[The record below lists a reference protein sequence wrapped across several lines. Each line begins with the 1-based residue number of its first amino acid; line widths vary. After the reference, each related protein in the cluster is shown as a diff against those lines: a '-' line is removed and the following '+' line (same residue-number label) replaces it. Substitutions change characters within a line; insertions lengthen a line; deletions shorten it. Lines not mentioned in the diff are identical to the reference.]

1 MNKII
6 HCLIAICFMT
16 VLSSTCFAGLKDYP
30 NVAVLP
36 FSKKADVSDDL
47 KLEDGEMVS
56 EYIIEALFDSGRFNV
71 IEREQ
76 MKAIADEHSFNMTG
90 LVDLGTAVQIGKLCG
105 VKYLIYG
112 SIVGLSTKEGEF
124 GYDNSAIGGIGNKK
138 HKVIA
143 NLTARIIDVE
153 TGRIVLAGHG
163 NGSSTSTH
171 TEFSLRKKSSNN
183 NSYYDST
190 NTLELESESYATD
203 EDYITT
209 EDTSALTYK
218 QHTFKIG
225 TATVSQEQVHNALYK
240 AVNDVLNGKFGL
252 LTKMDGKGKIKNNKK

>member
-1 MNKII
+1 MKKII
-6 HCLIAICFMT
+6 GCLLLLCFMT
-16 VLSSTCFAGLKDYP
+16 ILSSTCFAGLKDYP

-36 FSKKADVSDDL
+36 FSKKAAVSDDL

-56 EYIIEALFDSGRFNV
+56 EYIIEELFDSGRFNV

-76 MKAIADEHSFNMTG
+76 LKVIADEHSLNMTG

-112 SIVGLSTKEGEF
+112 SVVGLSTKEGEF
-124 GYDNSAIGGIGNKK
+124 GYENSVYGEVGNKK

-153 TGRIVLAGHG
+153 SGRIVLAGHG
-163 NGSSTSTH
+163 DGSSTSTH
-171 TEFSLRKKSSNN
+171 TEFSLKKRSSSSNDL
-183 NSYYDST
+183 YT
-190 NTLELESESYATD
+190 ANTDEYSLESESVN
-203 EDYITT
+203 ISTT
-209 EDTSALTYK
+209 TSMK
-218 QHTFKIG
+218 HTIKIG

-240 AVNDVLNGKFGL
+240 AVHDTLYGKFGL
-252 LTKMDGKGKIKNNKK
+252 LTKMDGKGKVRK